1 MYGAGMY
8 ARAQAMRRDGTAPK
22 ALGIADGLPDRMA
35 LQQLNA
41 LAGMADKVGGVPV
54 SGAGDGMK
62 EGARGQNTSQ
72 RSRSR

>member
-1 MYGAGMY
+1 MY

-41 LAGMADKVGGVPV
+41 LAGMADKVR
-54 SGAGDGMK
+54 SGQG
-62 EGARGQNTSQ
+62 
-72 RSRSR
+72 